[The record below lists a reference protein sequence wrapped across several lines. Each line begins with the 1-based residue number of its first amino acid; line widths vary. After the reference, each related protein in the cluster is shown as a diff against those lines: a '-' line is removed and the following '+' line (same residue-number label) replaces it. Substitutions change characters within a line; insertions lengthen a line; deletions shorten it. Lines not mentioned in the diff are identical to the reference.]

1 MDSGWRIVIPLRLS
15 DAKSRLS
22 TQTAPRRR
30 ALVVAMALDVLAA
43 ATACPSVDEV
53 VLVSDPEGMEA
64 VAAAGLA
71 GARLLD
77 DPGEGLNAAIRAGA
91 TSASGPVAALLADVP
106 CATPDALAIAL
117 AECTE
122 GPVIVSDAEGLGTTL
137 LAARHVGDL
146 RPRFG
151 PRSRAAHVTDGARDI
166 LDTVPGALAGLR
178 RDVDSEVDL
187 WDALRI
193 GAGAFTRS
201 ATAHE
206 GGAGHRP
213 TPPS

>member
-1 MDSGWRIVIPLRLS
+1 
-15 DAKSRLS
+15 
-22 TQTAPRRR
+22 
-30 ALVVAMALDVLAA
+30 
-43 ATACPSVDEV
+43 
-53 VLVSDPEGMEA
+53 
-64 VAAAGLA
+64 
-71 GARLLD
+71 
-77 DPGEGLNAAIRAGA
+77 
-91 TSASGPVAALLADVP
+91 
-106 CATPDALAIAL
+106 
-117 AECTE
+117 
-122 GPVIVSDAEGLGTTL
+122 
-137 LAARHVGDL
+137 
-146 RPRFG
+146 
-151 PRSRAAHVTDGARDI
+151 VTDGARDI